1 MLDQE
6 VGTLPLEN
14 FVGLLLNNYDYVA
27 CLYTWVLVSFAV
39 EHVLLAVRCALVN
52 ISLNNL
58 LLLDDFLTIAVFA
71 LVFFVNYF
79 SLAIAIIA
87 GA

>member
-14 FVGLLLNNYDYVA
+14 FVGLLLNDNDYVA
-27 CLYTWVLVSFAV
+27 CLYTWVLISFAV
-39 EHVLLAVRCALVN
+39 EHVLLVVRCAFVN
-52 ISLNNL
+52 ISLNYL
-58 LLLDDFLTIAVFA
+58 LLLDDFLTIAVFT